1 MGEIRNSADAFASQ
15 LAKFM
20 LQWRWFV
27 LIAAVAITA
36 GFASGASNLGFSTN
50 YRVFFSDE
58 NPELN
63 NFENFQATYTKN
75 DNILI
80 VVAPKNGDVFTNDTL
95 RIVEELT
102 EIGWQIPFASRVDSL
117 TNFQHTYAEEDDL
130 IVEDLAFDAANLT
143 NEELQKIK
151 QVSLNE
157 PLLAGQLVTAKGNV
171 TAVNVVLQYPELDI
185 TEVPQAVGFI
195 RAEMERMRAENPDYT
210 FALSGLSML
219 NNAFAEAGMIDMMT
233 LFPVMFAVVLLLM
246 ILTIRSFSG
255 SIVTM
260 IIAIMSIMVGF
271 GLGGLL
277 RYELTPVSLSA
288 MVIILTLAVADSIH
302 IQMSARAAM
311 AEGMTKRDAILDA
324 LRVNFSPV
332 LITSITT
339 IIGFLALNFSDSP
352 PYWHLGNM
360 TAAGIA
366 AAWFFSITL
375 LPALLSILPMK
386 VKVKEKDAAP
396 VVMEKLATLVTT
408 HWGKFIGGSL
418 AVTIALTALIP
429 TMEFNDQWVDYFDES
444 LEIRRDNDFAL
455 DHFGLYA
462 IEYSIPAKAPGG
474 VSEPEFLNYLE
485 EFTEFLK
492 TQENVT
498 HVYSISDIMKRLNKN
513 LHADA
518 PEYYTMPDDRDL
530 SAQYLLLYEL
540 SLPYGLDLNDRI
552 NIDKSA
558 TRVTATLGNV
568 TSLETKTFLNA
579 AETWLNENAPEYMQT
594 NATGAQVMFTYV
606 TDRNVQSMIRGNIT
620 AILAIAIVM
629 IFALK
634 SVRIGLLSMVPN
646 TLPILATFGAWA
658 LLVGM
663 VGFSVASVA
672 AVSLGIVVDDTV
684 HFLSKYQRA
693 RTERNE
699 TPAQAISYAFKTV
712 GAALIVNTVVLSIG
726 FAVLAG
732 STFKLNADLGL
743 MTALAIVF
751 ALILDFLFLPALL
764 LLVDRKKT
772 LNPNKHSP
780 RIASTQGS
788 IS

>member
-20 LQWRWFV
+20 LQWRWIV
-27 LIAAVAITA
+27 MIGALALTAA
-36 GFASGASNLGFSTN
+36 FASGASNLAFSTN

-130 IVEDLAFDAANLT
+130 IVEDLASDAVNLSP
-143 NEELQKIK
+143 EELQKIK
-151 QVSLNE
+151 DVSLSE
-157 PLLAGQLVTAKGNV
+157 PLLAKQLVTEKGDV
-171 TAVNVVLQYPELDI
+171 TAVNVVLQYPEIDI

-195 RAEMERMRAENPDYT
+195 RTELERIRAENPDYT

-233 LFPVMFAVVLLLM
+233 LFPMMFAVVLILM
-246 ILTIRSFSG
+246 VLTIRSFTG
-255 SIVTM
+255 SVVTM
-260 IIAIMSIMVGF
+260 VIAIMSIMVGF
-271 GLGGLL
+271 GFGGLMG
-277 RYELTPVSLSA
+277 YALTPVSLSA

-302 IQMSARAAM
+302 IQMSARSAM
-311 AEGMTKRDAILDA
+311 AEGMNKKEAILDA

-332 LITSITT
+332 LITSVTT

-366 AAWFFSITL
+366 AAWLFSITI
-375 LPALLSILPMK
+375 LPALLSVLPMK
-386 VKVKEKDAAP
+386 VKVKEKGSEP
-396 VVMEKLATLVTT
+396 VLMEKLANLVTT
-408 HWGKFIGGSL
+408 HWGKFIGASL
-418 AVTIALTALIP
+418 AATIALTALVP
-429 TMEFNDQWVDYFDES
+429 TLEFNDQWVDYFDDT

-462 IEYSIPAKAPGG
+462 IEYSIPAEAPGG

-485 EFTEFLK
+485 DFTEFLK
-492 TQENVT
+492 TQDNVT

-513 LHADA
+513 LHADD
-518 PEYYTMPDDRDL
+518 PSYYKMPDDRDL

-558 TRVTATLGNV
+558 TRITATLGNV

-579 AETWLNENAPEYMQT
+579 ADAWLKENTPDYMQT
-594 NATGAQVMFTYV
+594 QATGAQVMFTYV
-606 TDRNVQSMIRGNIT
+606 TDRNVQSMIKGNIT

-634 SVRIGLLSMVPN
+634 SIRIGLLSMIPN

-658 LLVGM
+658 VLVGT

-699 TPAQAISYAFKTV
+699 APTQAIAYAFKTV

-772 LNPNKHSP
+772 QDSNTQTPSL
-780 RIASTQGS
+780 ASNQGS
-788 IS
+788 I

>member
-20 LQWRWFV
+20 LQWRWIV
-27 LIAAVAITA
+27 MIGALALTAA
-36 GFASGASNLGFSTN
+36 FASGASNLAFSTN

-130 IVEDLAFDAANLT
+130 IVEDLASDAVNLSP
-143 NEELQKIK
+143 EELQKIK
-151 QVSLNE
+151 DVSLSE
-157 PLLAGQLVTAKGNV
+157 PLLAKQLVTEKGDV
-171 TAVNVVLQYPELDI
+171 TAVNVVLQYPEIDI
-185 TEVPQAVGFI
+185 TEVPQAVGYI
-195 RAEMERMRAENPDYT
+195 RTELERIRAENPDYT

-233 LFPVMFAVVLLLM
+233 LFPMMFAVVLILM
-246 ILTIRSFSG
+246 VLTIRSFTG
-255 SIVTM
+255 SVVTM

-271 GLGGLL
+271 GFGGLMG
-277 RYELTPVSLSA
+277 YALTPVSLSA

-302 IQMSARAAM
+302 IQMSARSAM
-311 AEGMTKRDAILDA
+311 AEGMNKKEAILDA

-332 LITSITT
+332 LITSVTT

-366 AAWFFSITL
+366 AAWLFSITI
-375 LPALLSILPMK
+375 LPALLSVLPMK
-386 VKVKEKDAAP
+386 VKVKEKGSEP
-396 VVMEKLATLVTT
+396 VLMEKLANLVTT
-408 HWGKFIGGSL
+408 HWGKFIGASL
-418 AVTIALTALIP
+418 AATIALTALVP
-429 TMEFNDQWVDYFDES
+429 TLEFNDQWVDYFDDS

-462 IEYSIPAKAPGG
+462 IEYSIPAEAPGG

-485 EFTEFLK
+485 DFTEFLK
-492 TQENVT
+492 TQDNVT

-513 LHADA
+513 LHADD
-518 PEYYTMPDDRDL
+518 PSYYKMPDDRDL

-558 TRVTATLGNV
+558 TRITATLGNV

-579 AETWLNENAPEYMQT
+579 ADAWLKENTPDYMQT
-594 NATGAQVMFTYV
+594 QATGAQVMFTYV
-606 TDRNVQSMIRGNIT
+606 TDRNVQSMIKGNIT

-634 SVRIGLLSMVPN
+634 SIRIGLLSMIPN

-658 LLVGM
+658 VLVGT

-699 TPAQAISYAFKTV
+699 APTQAIAYAFKTV

-772 LNPNKHSP
+772 QDSNTQTPSL
-780 RIASTQGS
+780 ASNQGS
-788 IS
+788 I

>member
-20 LQWRWFV
+20 LQWRWIV
-27 LIAAVAITA
+27 MIGALALTAA
-36 GFASGASNLGFSTN
+36 FASGASNLAFSTN

-130 IVEDLAFDAANLT
+130 IVEDLASDAVNLSP
-143 NEELQKIK
+143 EELQKIK
-151 QVSLNE
+151 DVSLGE
-157 PLLAGQLVTAKGNV
+157 PLLAKQLVTEKGDV
-171 TAVNVVLQYPELDI
+171 TAVNVVLQYPEIDI

-195 RAEMERMRAENPDYT
+195 RTELERIRAENPDYT

-233 LFPVMFAVVLLLM
+233 LFPMMFAVVLILM
-246 ILTIRSFSG
+246 VLTIRSFTG
-255 SIVTM
+255 SVVTM

-271 GLGGLL
+271 GFGGLMG
-277 RYELTPVSLSA
+277 YALTPVSLSA

-302 IQMSARAAM
+302 IQMSARSAM
-311 AEGMTKRDAILDA
+311 AEGMNKKEAILDA

-332 LITSITT
+332 LITSVTT

-366 AAWFFSITL
+366 AAWLFSITI
-375 LPALLSILPMK
+375 LPALLSVLPMK
-386 VKVKEKDAAP
+386 VKVKEKGSEP
-396 VVMEKLATLVTT
+396 VLMEKLANLVTT
-408 HWGKFIGGSL
+408 HWGKFIGASL
-418 AVTIALTALIP
+418 AATIALTALVP
-429 TMEFNDQWVDYFDES
+429 TLEFNDQWVDYFDDS

-462 IEYSIPAKAPGG
+462 IEYSIPAEAPGG

-485 EFTEFLK
+485 DFTEFLK
-492 TQENVT
+492 TQDNVT

-513 LHADA
+513 LHADD
-518 PEYYTMPDDRDL
+518 PSYYKMPDDRDL

-558 TRVTATLGNV
+558 TRITATLGNV

-579 AETWLNENAPEYMQT
+579 ADAWLKENTPDYMQT
-594 NATGAQVMFTYV
+594 QATGAQVMFTYV
-606 TDRNVQSMIRGNIT
+606 TDRNVQSMIKGNIT

-634 SVRIGLLSMVPN
+634 SIRIGLLSMIPN

-658 LLVGM
+658 VLVGT

-699 TPAQAISYAFKTV
+699 APTQAIAYAFKTV

-772 LNPNKHSP
+772 QDSNTQTPSL
-780 RIASTQGS
+780 ASNQGS
-788 IS
+788 I